1 MDAPWVSVEV
11 TDMVSA
17 EIRRGVVRAVLGIV
31 GAALL
36 SATWGCSHV
45 APYERGNLAHPTMS
59 AEDPFTTPLATH
71 VEDVSEGATGGLS
84 GGGGG
89 CGCN

>member
-1 MDAPWVSVEV
+1 MK
-11 TDMVSA
+11 SA
-17 EIRRGVVRAVLGIV
+17 GNRGGIGRTVLAIV

-36 SATWGCSHV
+36 SATWGCAHV

-59 AEDPFTTPLATH
+59 AEDPFTTPLANH
-71 VEDVSEGATGGLS
+71 VQDVSEGATGGLS